1 MQPDLLGSNVDSAP
15 PTGAKETDVHDWK
28 LSPLP
33 STMLRG
39 WAYHESQHRREVP
52 EAARPW
58 RSVVRRGVAAI
69 RRLLATSGPPTSPGA
84 LPQGDRRDL
93 DPG

>member
-1 MQPDLLGSNVDSAP
+1 
-15 PTGAKETDVHDWK
+15 VHDWK

-33 STMLRG
+33 ITMLRG
-39 WAYHESQHRREVP
+39 WAYQESQHRREVP

-58 RSVVRRGVAAI
+58 RSVVRRGVATI
-69 RRLLATSGPPTSPGA
+69 RRLLATSGRPTSGEA

-93 DPG
+93 HPG

>member
-1 MQPDLLGSNVDSAP
+1 MN
-15 PTGAKETDVHDWK
+15 DWK

-33 STMLRG
+33 SIMLRG

-52 EAARPW
+52 EATHPR
-58 RSVVRRGVAAI
+58 RSVVRRGVATI
-69 RRLLATSGPPTSPGA
+69 RRLLATSGQPTSGEA

-93 DPG
+93 HPG

>member
-1 MQPDLLGSNVDSAP
+1 M
-15 PTGAKETDVHDWK
+15 HDWK

-33 STMLRG
+33 ITMLRG

-58 RSVVRRGVAAI
+58 RSVVRRGVATI
-69 RRLLATSGPPTSPGA
+69 RRLLATSGRPTSREA

-93 DPG
+93 HPG